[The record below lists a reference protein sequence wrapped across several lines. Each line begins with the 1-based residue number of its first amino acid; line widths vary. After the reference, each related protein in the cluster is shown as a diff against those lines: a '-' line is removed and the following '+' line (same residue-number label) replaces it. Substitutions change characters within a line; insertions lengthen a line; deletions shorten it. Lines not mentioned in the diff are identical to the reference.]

1 MIAFLEAHTGTAL
14 RYRTTRTIRDDEA
27 CERHAAACRRL
38 LADFEEAGM
47 PLADE
52 RSAPLTVT
60 APVALNEDIL
70 RAGCAPLM
78 HRAAR
83 RR

>member
-1 MIAFLEAHTGTAL
+1 
-14 RYRTTRTIRDDEA
+14 
-27 CERHAAACRRL
+27 
-38 LADFEEAGM
+38 M

-60 APVALNEDIL
+60 APAAFSEDIL
-70 RAGCAPLM
+70 RALRAHCAPLM
-78 HRAAR
+78 HRAGR